1 MKFFKFTCIILII
14 MIFLTPNVTAITSMD
29 SKKAGITPDSKLWV
43 LDKFLEKIEL
53 KITMSKIGKVQ
64 KRMKFA
70 EERMVESKIMLGRN
84 DIKSS
89 LKALKSQEELIT
101 EARADTKQIKDYKDL
116 TTATQAITMYK
127 IKLEK
132 QKEKVLETLPE
143 GSPAR
148 GSVEMAFNKA
158 IMSSNEIEENL
169 NETMNERRNKIDSF
183 LEDVSD
189 ETGIDVTGA
198 YRNLMETGTVSN
210 EVINE
215 AVAYAN
221 KRIRSK
227 EINLKSLEG
236 RTIKINLLKDGMN
249 TQTTTIVVMDGTIYG
264 GNIGNIIEININ
276 IEDVPTYIE
285 KFMEED
291 YDYLKQESIR
301 KGGKDLIGILVF
313 LRNN

>member
-301 KGGKDLIGILVF
+301 KGGKDLMSILISIE
-313 LRNN
+313 R